1 MQENLVIVES
11 PAKAKTIEKFL
22 GKDYI
27 VKSSFGHIRDLSKK
41 DLGIDIA
48 EGFRPIYEVPADK
61 KKVVDELA
69 RLSKEKTVW
78 LASDEDR
85 EGEAI
90 AWHLTEV
97 LGLPVDQT
105 KRIVFHEITKRAIL
119 EAIEKPR
126 TVNMD
131 LVNAQQARR
140 ILDRLVGFE
149 LSPVLWKKVRP
160 ALSAGR
166 VQSVAV
172 RLIVEREREIIAFR
186 STPYFRVVAQF
197 HAADDPDKTLFKAEL
212 SSRFETREEAE
223 AFLRSCIGA
232 GFTVIRAEEKP
243 AQRYP
248 APPFTTSTL
257 QQEAGR
263 KLGMSVSQTMS
274 VAQHLY
280 EQGLITYMRTDSVN
294 LSQQALAQCKE
305 EITKLYGEKYSRWF
319 NYKTKTKGAQEA
331 HEAIRPSYIDRQEI
345 EGTAAE
351 KRLYDLIWKRTVA
364 SQMVCAELDRTT
376 VVIGMDNT
384 PNQFVAQ
391 GEVVRFD
398 GFLRL
403 YSESTDDDQAAESGE
418 GLLPKL
424 AEGDRVVS
432 TQITATERFTSAP
445 ARYNEA
451 SLVKRLEELGIG
463 RPSTYAPTIT
473 TIINRGYVVK
483 QNRDGQKRGYV
494 QLTLA
499 DGRITAK
506 NLTENFGK
514 EKNRLSPTDIGMVVN
529 DYLEAQFGPIVDYN
543 FTARV
548 EKEFDRIAEGEI
560 TWKEMIAAFYGPFHK
575 MVDAAIEK
583 QTDKKGQARILGSD
597 PKTGHTVKARIGR
610 YGPMVE
616 IEGAE
621 GEKSRFAS
629 LKKGQLI
636 ESITLDEALELFA
649 LPRTLGE
656 LDGEELTVGIGR
668 YGAYVRYGKS
678 FASLAKGDNPYTL
691 TYDRA
696 VEMLRLVGLSNP
708 EQRMRQYPFEFSG
721 GMRQRAMIAM
731 ALVCRPKILIAD
743 EPTTALDVTIQSQIV
758 DLMLDLRQKLRTA
771 ILIIT
776 HDMGVV
782 ADIADRVAVMYAGV
796 IVEKGDVKEIFFHP
810 KHPYTWGLLDS
821 IPRPDTHGERLIP
834 IEGAPPD
841 LIAPPKGCPF
851 AARCDY
857 AMKICHEQMPEITAE
872 GDHEVRCWLCHEF
885 APKVVNRYTEG
896 KEG

>member
-41 DLGIDIA
+41 DLGINIDD
-48 EGFRPIYEVPADK
+48 GFKPVYEIPGNK
-61 KKVVDELA
+61 KKIVDELS
-69 RLSKEKTVW
+69 RLAKEKTVW

-90 AWHLTEV
+90 AWHLAEV
-97 LGLPVDQT
+97 LGLPVDRT
-105 KRIVFHEITKRAIL
+105 RRIVFHEITKRAIL
-119 EAIEKPR
+119 EAIEHPR

-160 ALSAGR
+160 SLSAGR

-186 STPYFRVVAQF
+186 PSPYFRVVAQF
-197 HAADDPDKTLFKAEL
+197 HTTGAEEKTLFKAEIPT
-212 SSRFETREEAE
+212 RFETAAEAE
-223 AFLRSCIGA
+223 AFLGSCIGA
-232 GFTVIRAEEKP
+232 TFTVARVEKKP

-305 EITKLYGEKYSRWF
+305 EVTKLFGEKYSRWF

-331 HEAIRPSYIDRQEI
+331 HEAIRPSYIDRQQI
-345 EGTAAE
+345 EGTPAE
-351 KRLYDLIWKRTVA
+351 KRLYELIWKRTVA

-376 VVIGMDNT
+376 VTIDISGSEY
-384 PNQFVAQ
+384 QFVAQ
-391 GEVVRFD
+391 GEEIRFD

-403 YSESTDDDQAAESGE
+403 YAESTDDEPNSESAG
-418 GLLPKL
+418 GLLPGL
-424 AEGDRVVS
+424 TAGDLLQAV
-432 TQITATERFTSAP
+432 QITATERFTQAP

-473 TIINRGYVVK
+473 TIINRGYIVK
-483 QNRDGQKRGYV
+483 QNLEGQKRGYL
-494 QLTLA
+494 QMTLS
-499 DGRITAK
+499 GGKITRK
-506 NLTENFGK
+506 SLTENFGK

-529 DYLEAQFGPIVDYN
+529 DYLEKQFGPIIDYN
-543 FTARV
+543 FTANV
-548 EKEFDRIAEGEI
+548 EKEFDRIAEGDI
-560 TWKEMIAAFYGPFHK
+560 TWTRMIGDFYGPFHR
-575 MVDAAIEK
+575 MVDNAISTQNDTRRE
-583 QTDKKGQARILGSD
+583 ARILGTD
-597 PKTGHTVKARIGR
+597 PKTGHVVKARIGR

-616 IEGAE
+616 IEGGE

-629 LKKGQLI
+629 LRKGQLI
-636 ESITLDEALELFA
+636 ESITLEEALELFA
-649 LPRTLGE
+649 LPRKVGE
-656 LDGEELTVGIGR
+656 LDGEELVVGLGKF
-668 YGAYVRYGKS
+668 GPYVRYGKL
-678 FASLAKGDNPYTL
+678 FASLAKGDDPYTI
-691 TYDRA
+691 TRERA
-696 VEMLRLVGLSNP
+696 IELVHERQAANTAANTPLRSFAEDPDMLVKNGRYGAYIAYKGKNYRL
-708 EQRMRQYPFEFSG
+708 
-721 GMRQRAMIAM
+721 
-731 ALVCRPKILIAD
+731 
-743 EPTTALDVTIQSQIV
+743 
-758 DLMLDLRQKLRTA
+758 
-771 ILIIT
+771 
-776 HDMGVV
+776 
-782 ADIADRVAVMYAGV
+782 
-796 IVEKGDVKEIFFHP
+796 
-810 KHPYTWGLLDS
+810 
-821 IPRPDTHGERLIP
+821 
-834 IEGAPPD
+834 
-841 LIAPPKGCPF
+841 PKGAKPEELTLEECL
-851 AARCDY
+851 
-857 AMKICHEQMPEITAE
+857 KIVANS
-872 GDHEVRCWLCHEF
+872 
-885 APKVVNRYTEG
+885 K
-896 KEG
+896 K